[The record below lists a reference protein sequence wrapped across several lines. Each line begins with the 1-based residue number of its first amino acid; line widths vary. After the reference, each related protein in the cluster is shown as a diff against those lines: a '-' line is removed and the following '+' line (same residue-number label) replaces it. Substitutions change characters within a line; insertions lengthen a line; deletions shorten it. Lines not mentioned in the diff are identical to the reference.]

1 MTPITLSAVI
11 EDLGS
16 LPSAPAVV
24 TQLTEYFA
32 RDEVDSKVVAH
43 LISQDPVMAAKC
55 LALANSS
62 VYGIQRRVSS
72 IHDALSVVGLQ
83 AITTMVSSMAVAAR
97 FQQLKI
103 PGYELRNFWL
113 HSICTALSARALAKA
128 TRINPETAF
137 TAGLLHDIGKLALA
151 ARFPEH
157 FSAVLEYQKRE
168 DCRMFEAEKKILGF
182 THCQIGE
189 AVAEKWR
196 FSPEAARAVAGHHE
210 PEDHPASTITSLI
223 HIANVMGHV
232 IGYMDD
238 PDDLVPR
245 ISEFAY
251 DRMGLDW
258 SEIRAVMLEVDAQRQ
273 DAELFLN

>member
-1 MTPITLSAVI
+1 MTPLSLSAVI
-11 EDLGS
+11 DDLDN

-24 TQLTEYFA
+24 TQLTEYFG
-32 RDEVDSKVVAH
+32 REEVDSKVVAH
-43 LISQDPVMAAKC
+43 LISQDPALAAKC

-72 IHDALSVVGLQ
+72 INDALSVVGLQ

-97 FQQLKI
+97 FQNLKI
-103 PGYELRNFWL
+103 PGYELHNFWL
-113 HSICTALSARALAKA
+113 HSICTALSARALAKV

-137 TAGLLHDIGKLALA
+137 TAGLLHDIGKLVLA

-157 FSAVLEYQKRE
+157 FSAVLEYQRHE
-168 DCRMFEAEKKILGF
+168 DTRMFDAEKKILGF

-196 FSPEAARAVAGHHE
+196 FSPEAMRAVAGHHE

-232 IGYMDD
+232 IGYTND

-258 SEIRAVMLEVDAQRQ
+258 DEIRAVMIEVDAQRQ